1 MAKLNEFAQS
11 YEPLTTTK
19 NIADLPEVSVD
30 MDLEDDSF
38 KFTDK
43 ITGKEKTVT
52 QKVITVKDEK
62 YRVPNSVLKQLKVL
76 LEDNSDI
83 KAVKVKKTGEGL
95 KTTYTVIPV
104 TKP

>member
-1 MAKLNEFAQS
+1 MAKLGEEAKA
-11 YEPLTTTK
+11 YEAPKTH
-19 NIADLPEVSVD
+19 NIADLDEVSVD
-30 MDLEDDSF
+30 IEILDDEF
-38 KFTDK
+38 EAVDEH
-43 ITGKEKTVT
+43 TGKPKVVH
-52 QKVITVKDEK
+52 QKVIIIDDEK